1 MTALQNASAGLNGIT
16 STSPSGGNTPYGNL
30 SLAGA
35 QAGGGAP
42 GALTPPSSATPK
54 DKEKKEGLYPSRVVL
69 TSRSY
74 TVRIVLTL

>member
-16 STSPSGGNTPYGNL
+16 SGLATSPSGGNTPYGNL

-69 TSRSY
+69 TSKY
-74 TVRIVLTL
+74 IPTVSC